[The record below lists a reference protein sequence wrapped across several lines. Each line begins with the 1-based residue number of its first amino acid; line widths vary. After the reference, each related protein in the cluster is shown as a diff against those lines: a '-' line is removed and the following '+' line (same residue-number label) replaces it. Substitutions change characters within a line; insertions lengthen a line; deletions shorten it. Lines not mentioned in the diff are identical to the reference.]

1 MLMKKCFTL
10 LMAAL
15 IVSVAAQN
23 ARADEIV
30 YKSLGMGW
38 MTDDM
43 VTQLL
48 DWQPVTYQVEI
59 MQAEDDSPFYRVVSP
74 YGKAFADE
82 IEKVNN
88 KILTPEQYDS
98 EGKCYID
105 IDASDPDNVIFHKT
119 MTGFDLGTG
128 EVFIGVN

>member
-59 MQAEDDSPFYRVVSP
+59 MQAEDDSPFY
-74 YGKAFADE
+74 
-82 IEKVNN
+82 
-88 KILTPEQYDS
+88 Q
-98 EGKCYID
+98 
-105 IDASDPDNVIFHKT
+105 
-119 MTGFDLGTG
+119 
-128 EVFIGVN
+128 IGRAHV

>member
-1 MLMKKCFTL
+1 MFMKKCFTL
-10 LMAAL
+10 LIAAFTAF
-15 IVSVAAQN
+15 ITVQN
-23 ARADEIV
+23 AAADEIV

-43 VTQLL
+43 ITDLL

-59 MQAEDDSPFYRVVSP
+59 QQAQYDSQFYRVVAP
-74 YGKAFADE
+74 YGKAFADAVE
-82 IEKVNN
+82 AVNG

-105 IDASDPDNVIFHKT
+105 IDATDPENVIFHKT
-119 MTGFDLGTG
+119 MTGFD
-128 EVFIGVN
+128 IG

>member
-43 VTQLL
+43 
-48 DWQPVTYQVEI
+48 
-59 MQAEDDSPFYRVVSP
+59 AA
-74 YGKAFADE
+74 G
-82 IEKVNN
+82 
-88 KILTPEQYDS
+88 
-98 EGKCYID
+98 
-105 IDASDPDNVIFHKT
+105 
-119 MTGFDLGTG
+119 DLSGG
-128 EVFIGVN
+128 DHAGRG